1 MSADDDR
8 MKVYA
13 APLLSQDDGLRALM
27 SQADES
33 FDCLTYYT
41 RLYPEY
47 APAFDIIANLRR
59 QAFNIYLQRVLCTG
73 EDDMED
79 YHSQN
84 VETFLRTLRKFPQ
97 GLPGEHILIWS
108 CFIAASESRDV
119 AQQQYFRQFFSKQYI
134 RNGFANI
141 PKGLEL
147 LQKIW
152 SRSSNRDW
160 PALLPEPQ
168 VFIM

>member
-1 MSADDDR
+1 